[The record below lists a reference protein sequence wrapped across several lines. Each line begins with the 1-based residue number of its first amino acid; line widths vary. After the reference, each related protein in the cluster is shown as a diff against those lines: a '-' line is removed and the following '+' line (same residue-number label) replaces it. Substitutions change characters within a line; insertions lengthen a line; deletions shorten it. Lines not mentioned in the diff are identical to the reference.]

1 MAVPSGNYLVNTAG
15 GAFSA
20 ITEGGTILGNDY
32 VETINGVVTYTDSA
46 ISKRLGLKD
55 NAVTWS
61 RGTLPMAQADS
72 ANNGLHGAQQTGVGG
87 SQTAGT
93 FAYSAGGKY
102 VIASSSDTLSGVSS
116 TKALITGR
124 GADMNAIL
132 RFHHSFGAKTVT
144 AFRLNRFSWTHT
156 KSHSPAQGTPSAR
169 HNWLDVA
176 TAGMSAAS
184 GPAALNENMWDPVA
198 DALSANSDSAANPT
212 RAVPG
217 ELVMKVDFVTLGV
230 GAGGGDFFDYAP
242 ITGM

>member
-1 MAVPSGNYLVNTAG
+1 MAVPSGNYLVNTTG
-15 GAFSA
+15 GAFSDF
-20 ITEGGTILGNDY
+20 TEGGTILGN
-32 VETINGVVTYTDSA
+32 TSTGTA
-46 ISKRLGLKD
+46 ITKALALKD
-55 NAVTWS
+55 NAVTWV
-61 RGTLPMAQADS
+61 RGTLPMAQAAG

-124 GADMNAIL
+124 GADMNAIQ

-144 AFRLNRFSWTHT
+144 AFRTNRFSWTHT

-169 HNWLDVA
+169 HNWLNVA

-184 GPAALNENMWDPVA
+184 APASLNENMWSE
-198 DALSANSDSAANPT
+198 SAGAVAANPDNAASPT
-212 RAVPG
+212 RALPG
-217 ELVMKVDFVTLGV
+217 ELVMKVDFVVTDK
-230 GAGGGDFFDYAP
+230 ATGGDFFDYKA